1 MIRTEDEHGPSM
13 EDLVSKKAE
22 IVTLVTKGGTKEE
35 LKAWYEE
42 YKLLIAEIE
51 TVKATR
57 PNTALDTPQEIA
69 ARLAR
74 ITGLLN
80 AGGMNQQIML
90 WAKEHAILD
99 RELKAAKA
107 AQSPISRTTAET
119 QASSVDTE

>member
-1 MIRTEDEHGPSM
+1 MIRTEDEHGPSI

-22 IVTLVTKGGTKEE
+22 IVALVTEGATKEE

-51 TVKATR
+51 TVKGTR
-57 PNTALDTPQEIA
+57 PNAALYSPQEIA

-80 AGGMNQQIML
+80 AGGMNQQIMV

-99 RELKAAKA
+99 REVKAAKA
-107 AQSPISRTTAET
+107 AQSPIPRTTAET